1 MKLPGDKLASAME
14 YMPGNGVYEEN
25 GELFAGI
32 CGKLK
37 EDNQK
42 MMVSIEPM
50 VSTPVKIN
58 EGDTVFGRIQSL
70 RDSMVSVEILKVKDE
85 KRSIGNYTVG
95 TLHIA
100 KMSSEYVSD
109 VKKLYQINESPLHD
123 PCVIAYLIQPSL
135 FKGKLVNVEVEE
147 NSSLTRGETVSDLLG
162 VTKRIPNCHVMFEA
176 NANGFFSLLKKEL
189 KKLN

>member
-14 YMPGNGVYEEN
+14 YMPGNGVYEMN

-42 MMVSIEPM
+42 MMVSIEPA

-109 VKKLYQINESPLHD
+109 IKTLYQIND
-123 PCVIAYLIQPSL
+123 LIQATVVKSSPAIELTTKSDKDGVVFARCGVTHDVL
-135 FKGKLVNVEVEE
+135 KLVDGELWSEE
-147 NSSLTRGETVSDLLG
+147 LRRRATRKTSSKYGKVQ
-162 VTKRIPNCHVMFEA
+162 V
-176 NANGFFSLLKKEL
+176 
-189 KKLN
+189 